1 MAKGAES
8 KAKLIEKLKEI
19 YPDAFEY
26 GKEFRI
32 PFEEDGQRVEI
43 KVALTC
49 AKSNVG
55 GEGASEVSGVESN
68 TPIDVAPAAPTEE
81 EKANIAALMNRLGL

>member
-8 KAKLIEKLKEI
+8 KIKLIEKLKEI

-32 PFEEDGQRVEI
+32 PFEEDGQRIEI

-49 AKSNVG
+49 AKTNVG
-55 GEGASEVSGVESN
+55 GDGVSEVSEVQSN
-68 TPIDVAPAAPTEE
+68 DAVNATSAAPTEE
-81 EKANIAALMNRLGL
+81 EKKNISDLMERLGL

>member
-1 MAKGAES
+1 MAKGAS
-8 KAKLIEKLKEI
+8 TKAKLIEKLKEI
-19 YPDAFEY
+19 YTDAFEY

-55 GEGASEVSGVESN
+55 GEGASEVSGVQSEEAVN
-68 TPIDVAPAAPTEE
+68 VASAAPTEE
-81 EKANIAALMNRLGL
+81 EKANIAKLMDRLGI

>member
-68 TPIDVAPAAPTEE
+68 TPVDVVAAAPTEQ
-81 EKANIAALMNRLGL
+81 EKENIAKLMDRLGL

>member
-68 TPIDVAPAAPTEE
+68 TPVDVAPAAPTEE
-81 EKANIAALMNRLGL
+81 EKANIAALMDRLGL

>member
-1 MAKGAES
+1 MAKGASS

-68 TPIDVAPAAPTEE
+68 TPVNVAPAAPTEE
-81 EKANIAALMNRLGL
+81 EKANIAALMDRLGL

>member
-1 MAKGAES
+1 MARGAQS

-19 YPDAFEY
+19 YPDSIEY

-68 TPIDVAPAAPTEE
+68 TPIDVAPTAPTEE
-81 EKANIAALMNRLGL
+81 EKANIAALMDRLGL

>member
-1 MAKGAES
+1 MARGTES

-55 GEGASEVSGVESN
+55 GESVSEVSGVESN
-68 TPIDVAPAAPTEE
+68 TPVDMVPAAPTEE
-81 EKANIAALMNRLGL
+81 EKANIAALMDRLGL

>member
-55 GEGASEVSGVESN
+55 GEGASEVSVVESN
-68 TPIDVAPAAPTEE
+68 TPVDVVPAAPTEE
-81 EKANIAALMNRLGL
+81 EKANIAALMDRLGL

>member
-1 MAKGAES
+1 MAKGASS

-55 GEGASEVSGVESN
+55 GEGASEVSGVQSEEAVY
-68 TPIDVAPAAPTEE
+68 VASAAPTEE
-81 EKANIAALMNRLGL
+81 EKANIAKLMDRLGL

>member
-1 MAKGAES
+1 MARGAES

-19 YPDAFEY
+19 YPDFIEH

-81 EKANIAALMNRLGL
+81 EKANIAALMDRLGL

>member
-8 KAKLIEKLKEI
+8 KVKLIEKLKEI

-68 TPIDVAPAAPTEE
+68 TPVDVAPAAPTEE

>member
-1 MAKGAES
+1 MAKGASS

-55 GEGASEVSGVESN
+55 GEGASEVSGVQSEEAVN
-68 TPIDVAPAAPTEE
+68 VASAAPTEE
-81 EKANIAALMNRLGL
+81 EKANIAKLMDRLGL

>member
-55 GEGASEVSGVESN
+55 GEGASEVSGVQSEEAVN
-68 TPIDVAPAAPTEE
+68 VASAAPTEE
-81 EKANIAALMNRLGL
+81 EKANIAKLMDRLGL

>member
-55 GEGASEVSGVESN
+55 GEGASVESGVQSEEAVN
-68 TPIDVAPAAPTEE
+68 VASAAPTEE
-81 EKANIAALMNRLGL
+81 EKANIAKLMDRLGI

>member
-55 GEGASEVSGVESN
+55 GEGVSEVSGVESN
-68 TPIDVAPAAPTEE
+68 TPADVAPAAPTEE
-81 EKANIAALMNRLGL
+81 EKANIAALMDRLGL

>member
-68 TPIDVAPAAPTEE
+68 TPVDVVPAAPTEE
-81 EKANIAALMNRLGL
+81 EKANIAALMDRLGL

>member
-1 MAKGAES
+1 MARGAES

-68 TPIDVAPAAPTEE
+68 TPVDVVPAAPTEE
-81 EKANIAALMNRLGL
+81 EKANIAALMDRLGL

>member
-1 MAKGAES
+1 MAKGTES

-19 YPDAFEY
+19 YPNAFEY

-49 AKSNVG
+49 AKTNVG
-55 GEGASEVSGVESN
+55 GESASKVSGVESN
-68 TPIDVAPAAPTEE
+68 DTIDVAAAVPSEE
-81 EKANIAALMNRLGL
+81 EKENIAKLMDRLGL